1 MENTIA
7 RNSAFFIVLLVTAAL
22 GIARIAHA
30 GKNLDEEASA
40 ALNALY
46 AKTPGAKALGE
57 KAKAVIVFPT
67 VYKAAFVLG
76 GQGGDGAMFQGGRI
90 VGHYNIAGVV
100 AGLEAGAQAYSYALF
115 FMSDAAL
122 ERLSA
127 VKGWE
132 IGVDPNIVVINAGA
146 GANVSTT
153 TADRDV
159 YGYVFGATGLM
170 GGVSFQGLKITRLA
184 K

>member
-57 KAKAVIVFPT
+57 KAKA
-67 VYKAAFVLG
+67 
-76 GQGGDGAMFQGGRI
+76 
-90 VGHYNIAGVV
+90 
-100 AGLEAGAQAYSYALF
+100 
-115 FMSDAAL
+115 
-122 ERLSA
+122 
-127 VKGWE
+127 
-132 IGVDPNIVVINAGA
+132 
-146 GANVSTT
+146 
-153 TADRDV
+153 DRDV